1 MTAKRIFA
9 ILFIFAASTFA
20 WFVLGSALTIRSH
33 SMSSSFSEAVDEG
46 WGPPLEQLHPESWYL
61 TPGSTRPQMEQPPAS
76 SAVAVSLIYEPKKR
90 GLMWVRTYS
99 VKFDAEYVVTNP
111 SPVTQTIYVRF
122 RLPAANVTYQNF
134 SLRLGDGEPSSKNP
148 ENGML
153 VEAIELPAGGSAP
166 MRVTYEARGSGSWRY
181 GFGENAARIRNFALR
196 MNTSFAEIDFPIGTA
211 SPSTR
216 MRSGDGWNLA
226 WEYLNVLSPRSLG
239 MDMPSVLNAGPVA
252 ARITFFAPV
261 GLLFFFAVVLI
272 LGSVQ
277 GRSLHPMNYFF
288 LAAGFFAF
296 QLLFAYLVD
305 LVPLLPSF
313 LIACAVSLLLVG
325 TYIHAVSRG
334 QLTRLVVAAQFTYM
348 VLFSYSF
355 FFEGLTGLTITLGA
369 IATLALLMRVTARM
383 DWSEHFRNGGRRVM
397 PPAI

>member
-1 MTAKRIFA
+1 
-9 ILFIFAASTFA
+9 
-20 WFVLGSALTIRSH
+20 
-33 SMSSSFSEAVDEG
+33 
-46 WGPPLEQLHPESWYL
+46 
-61 TPGSTRPQMEQPPAS
+61 MEQPPTS
-76 SAVAVSLIYEPKKR
+76 SSVAVDLQYEPKKR

-111 SPVTQTIYVRF
+111 SPVTQTLYVRF

-134 SLRLGDGEPSSKNP
+134 SVRLGTGAPSARTP

-153 VEAIELPAGGSAP
+153 VEAIELPAGGTAP
-166 MRVTYEARGSGSWRY
+166 MRVTYEARGSGSWQY
-181 GFGENAARIRNFALR
+181 AFGANATRIANFALR
-196 MNTSFAEIDFPIGTA
+196 MKTSFTEIDFPPGTS
-211 SPSTR
+211 SPSKR
-216 MRSGDGWNLA
+216 ERAGDGWDLA
-226 WEYLNVLSPRSLG
+226 WEYMNVLSPRSIG
-239 MDMPSVLNAGPVA
+239 MDMPSVQNAGPIA

-272 LGSVQ
+272 LGSVY
-277 GRSLHPMNYFF
+277 GCSLHPMNYFF

-334 QLTRLVVAAQFTYM
+334 QLTRLVVVAQFTYM

-355 FFEGLTGLTITLGA
+355 FFEGLTGLTITIGA
-369 IATLALLMRVTARM
+369 IATLAILMRVTARM
-383 DWSEHFRNGGRRVM
+383 DWAEHFRGNARHAVPAV